1 VGRALVTGRLA
12 ARRRVVA
19 DPPAP
24 ARGVAAEAVAE
35 GGVAVE
41 AAAEGVGAGARGV
54 AWRAPSR

>member
-1 VGRALVTGRLA
+1 MTGRLA

-54 AWRAPSR
+54 AWRAPLP